1 MSKLLNDLPP
11 LKDIIE
17 AHGLRAKKSLGQN
30 FLLDLNIT
38 RKIARL
44 AEARAGV
51 QFVEIGPGPG
61 GLTRG
66 LLMEGVDRLL
76 VIERDDRVLP
86 ILHELASQVDGQLD
100 IQMGDALH
108 IDWTA
113 ADLGLSL
120 DHFEQPFELVSNL
133 PYNIGTVLLTNWLEL
148 EWPLPISCMTLMFQ
162 EEVAE
167 RIVAKPGS
175 KAYGRLSVL
184 ANWRCETEIVYRL
197 PRDAFT
203 PPPKISSAIV
213 QLRPKSELSL
223 SPSPAMLSKVTAA
236 AFGQRRKMLRA
247 SLKSLSSDIL
257 SILDQLKIDPTVR
270 AETLD
275 WSDYCRLALAL
286 ENAC

>member
-1 MSKLLNDLPP
+1 MSLDDLPP
-11 LKDIIE
+11 LKEIIS
-17 AHGLRAKKSLGQN
+17 AHELRAKKSLGQN

-44 AEARAGV
+44 ANARPGV
-51 QFVEIGPGPG
+51 SFVEVGPGPG

-66 LLMEGVDRLL
+66 LLMEGVDQLL
-76 VIERDDRVLP
+76 LIERDRRVQP
-86 ILHELASQVDGQLD
+86 ILEQIAQTTSGDVALQF
-100 IQMGDALH
+100 GDALEV
-108 IDWTA
+108 DWEA
-113 ADLGLSL
+113 ENLGFSLENDLKR
-120 DHFEQPFELVSNL
+120 PIELVSNL
-133 PYNIGTVLLTNWLEL
+133 PYNIGTVLLTTWLEL
-148 EWPLPISCMTLMFQ
+148 PWPLPISSMTLMFQ

-213 QLRPKSELSL
+213 QLRPKESL
-223 SPSPAMLSKVTAA
+223 EYAPPPLLFKQVTAA

-247 SLKSLSSDIL
+247 SLKGLSSDIVAL
-257 SILDQLKIDPTVR
+257 LTALNIDPTAR
-270 AETLD
+270 AETLV
-275 WSDYCRLALAL
+275 WQDYCRIALAL
-286 ENAC
+286 ENNK

>member
-1 MSKLLNDLPP
+1 MSASLNDLPA
-11 LKDIIE
+11 LKDVIE
-17 AHGLRAKKSLGQN
+17 AHDLRAKKSLGQN

-44 AEARAGV
+44 ANARPDV

-66 LLMEGVDRLL
+66 LLMEGVNRLL
-76 VIERDDRVLP
+76 VIERDERVFP
-86 ILHELASQVDGQLD
+86 ILKQIASYCDGQLEVA
-100 IQMGDALH
+100 MGDALH
-108 IDWTA
+108 IDWSA
-113 ADLGLSL
+113 KDLGLSI
-120 DHFEQPFELVSNL
+120 DGFSQPYELVSNL

-148 EWPLPISCMTLMFQ
+148 DWPLPISSMTLMFQ

-213 QLRPKSELSL
+213 QLRPKSELKY
-223 SPSPAMLSKVTAA
+223 SPSPAVFSKVTAA

-247 SLKSLSSDIL
+247 SLKSLSKDIIAML
-257 SILDQLKIDPTVR
+257 TALEIDPTAR
-270 AETLD
+270 AETLE
-275 WSDYCRLALAL
+275 WEDYCRLALAL
-286 ENAC
+286 EASS